1 LRLARADTPT
11 PPSVPSPLDG
21 ALYVAYRE
29 KLSRQSAHD
38 ICVRRFGFACSPDN
52 SKYTNLELV
61 LQTTAYRDLPGALPR
76 NLKVHNLCR
85 DPLGIPTRLLQVLGL
100 GLGFCVSLRR
110 NPDENP
116 IDLERLRQDIRT
128 RCAIGSDSNP
138 DYDPKLY
145 VKNPLWKPAPATPA
159 IERALDSFAS
169 ETATL
174 FRHNRSGL
182 HLYNL
187 SPSDLHGLRK
197 LKKDLAYC
205 VTATDKNLGVAI
217 LEMSLMV
224 ERALSDHLLDT
235 SNYLELTEESAQGIN
250 EASFR
255 LILRS
260 MVDDRRNLDP
270 STIQFFTRTLCT
282 RRDAYGRVIQP
293 EHLHLPYFYILP
305 KVHKN
310 PWKTRPVVS
319 AVSSVPESLSKWI
332 DLHLQQVIH
341 LCPAY
346 LRDTWQLLRD
356 LRALG
361 NIPLDTVVY
370 TADAVS
376 MYTNINTDHALEV
389 FQLWFDLHS
398 LELPP
403 GYPVSKILDG
413 LSLIMRRN
421 VFSFGNRYFHQVNGT
436 AMGTPC
442 ACAYATIYYSYHE
455 ETSLLVPGT
464 HGLLFY
470 RRLIDDA
477 LIFQRHTADGW
488 TRFIESMDD
497 FGPPGKRLKWE
508 SEDGP
513 GRSAHFLDLEIHL
526 QDDGSIQTRTYQK
539 DMNLYLYRPPTSA
552 QPDSILYGLIY
563 GTLHRYFWQNS
574 DRSWF
579 DHFVGLFY
587 KRLQDRGHCASNL
600 ARLFIRAAS
609 RVDISAL
616 PTPKSKRQTL
626 DALNNSIYIHLR
638 YHPQDPS
645 RQELQKLFQSTCR
658 SALDEAYVPSG
669 TSSGQP
675 VAFGRSVIA
684 YSRAPNIADLVRRNR
699 LGPDFDT
706 TNVSGPSL

>member
-1 LRLARADTPT
+1 M
-11 PPSVPSPLDG
+11 PS
-21 ALYVAYRE
+21 
-29 KLSRQSAHD
+29 
-38 ICVRRFGFACSPDN
+38 
-52 SKYTNLELV
+52 
-61 LQTTAYRDLPGALPR
+61 

-85 DPLGIPTRLLQVLGL
+85 DPLGISPRLLQVLGL

-110 NPDENP
+110 NPAENP
-116 IDLERLRQDIRT
+116 IDLARLRHDIRT
-128 RCAIGSDSNP
+128 RCVIGMNANP
-138 DYDPKLY
+138 DYNPKLY
-145 VKNPLWKPAPATPA
+145 VKNPDWKPEKAPP
-159 IERALDSFAS
+159 ELEHALDSFAS
-169 ETATL
+169 ETTTL
-174 FRHNRSGL
+174 FRASRSTP
-182 HLYNL
+182 HVYNL

-197 LKKDLAYC
+197 LKKDLVYC

-217 LEMSLMV
+217 LEMSLMI

-235 SNYLELTEESAQGIN
+235 SSYIELTSEAAQQIN

-260 MVDDRRNLDP
+260 MVDDRRHLDP
-270 STIQFFTRTLCT
+270 STIQYFTRILCT
-282 RRDAYGRVIQP
+282 RRDETGKVIQP

-319 AVSSVPESLSKWI
+319 AVASVPESLSKWI

-356 LRALG
+356 LRSLG
-361 NIPLDTVVY
+361 RLPADTVVF

-398 LELPP
+398 MELPP
-403 GYPVSKILDG
+403 GYPVMKILDG
-413 LSLIMRRN
+413 LSLIMRGN
-421 VFSFGNRYFHQVNGT
+421 VFSFGNRYFHQINGT

-455 ETSLLVPGT
+455 ETSLLVPGA
-464 HGLLFY
+464 HGLVFY

-477 LIFQRHTADGW
+477 LIFQRHTTEGW
-488 TRFIESMDD
+488 SLFMQSMDD
-497 FGPPGKRLKWE
+497 FGPPGKRLQWE

-513 GRSAHFLDLEIHL
+513 GRSTHFLDLEIHL
-526 QDDGSIQTRTYQK
+526 QDDGSVRTRTYQK

-587 KRLQDRGHCASNL
+587 KRLQERGHNASNL
-600 ARLFIRAAS
+600 TRLFLRAAS
-609 RVDISAL
+609 RVDVSTL
-616 PTPKSKRQTL
+616 PTPKTQRQTL
-626 DALNNSIYIHLR
+626 DSLNDSIYLHLR

-645 RQELQKLFQSTCR
+645 RQELQQLFQTTCR
-658 SALDEAYVPSG
+658 SALDDAHIPSG
-669 TSSGQP
+669 ESIGHP
-675 VAFGRSVIA
+675 VPFGRSIIA

-706 TNVSGPSL
+706 TTTVSGPSL